1 MSNSLMIILLI
12 PTLFF
17 FAGLTLFILLNKIK
31 EKRALIKAI
40 KNNDVAYEEHF
51 TNEED
56 KLKKILGE
64 ELSEKLNGMIANVI
78 NVERDSY
85 KKLCAVFIDHHS
97 EAIQLLPYTMNQ
109 ITTAYINCLSQV
121 VALSK
126 DNTAA
131 ETVPLQE
138 SKSEEETLFQYEA
151 LIEQLRYEKQ
161 TYSDKY
167 KESQSLLSEIYLK
180 YKDKLELNNVESPQS
195 MNIKEM
201 TTLFNLNADNAE
213 VAKQTNKSAPVK
225 DVESQDASI
234 SPDEH
239 GKE

>member
-1 MSNSLMIILLI
+1 MNILLI
-12 PTLFF
+12 SALFF

-40 KNNDVAYEEHF
+40 KNNNAAYEKHF

-64 ELSEKLNGMIANVI
+64 ALSEKLNGMIANVVK
-78 NVERDSY
+78 VERDSY

-97 EAIQLLPYTMNQ
+97 AAIQLLPHTINQ

-121 VALSK
+121 VNLSK
-126 DNTAA
+126 DNISGDA
-131 ETVPLQE
+131 VPLQE
-138 SKSEEETLFQYEA
+138 TPSEAETLFQYEA

-167 KESQSLLSEIYLK
+167 KESQSLLSGVYLK
-180 YKDKLELNNVESPQS
+180 YKDKLELDNVESPQTMS
-195 MNIKEM
+195 VKEM
-201 TTLFNLNADNAE
+201 TTVFKLNTDNSAVTKPE
-213 VAKQTNKSAPVK
+213 NKSVPVK

-234 SPDEH
+234 SSDE
-239 GKE
+239 KE